1 MSTRSNIGKKLEDG
15 RVRFIYCH
23 SDGYP
28 EGVGQILQDYYN
40 SDNID
45 GLLDLGDASFIGEDY
60 DSCFFYGR
68 DRGEKNCD
76 ARVAD
81 SVEDYFHNSNDWYIE
96 YKYLLDTDGR
106 WYCMAVD
113 YALHN
118 TKVEPLETL
127 LNK

>member
-1 MSTRSNIGKKLEDG
+1 MSTRSYIGKKLEDG
-15 RVRFIYCH
+15 RVRCIYCH

-45 GLLDLGDASFIGEDY
+45 GLLDLGDMSFIGEDY

-68 DRGEKNCD
+68 DRGEKDCE
-76 ARVAD
+76 AHMVD
-81 SVEDYFHNSNDWYIE
+81 SVKEYFDDSRDLGIE
-96 YKYLLDTDGR
+96 YKYLLDTDGK
-106 WYCMAVD
+106 WYCMAVN
-113 YALHN
+113 YASYN
-118 TKVEPLETL
+118 TIEPLENL